1 MEQSEADLASRIYA
15 KSVMNE
21 MPPVCCFPVAI
32 EPTVAGV
39 ESRNRA
45 ARMQGKEFAMNTIRT
60 ALVSIGVAAALAFSS
75 SARSQSE
82 PLPYTL
88 QADPAIPN
96 ITTQQQ
102 QDEVMK
108 LVTAHLGLWLTR
120 DPSTY
125 PYERL
130 VTDDAVFEYPYAE
143 MQATRR
149 VEGRTLIARALR
161 DQAPAALVWQ
171 FSDVKLFQT
180 AQPDI
185 FFVQYSANGFLPTGE
200 RAFEQHR
207 LARVTVRDGQIAN
220 YYELWERALAGV
232 PIDSAHN

>member
-1 MEQSEADLASRIYA
+1 
-15 KSVMNE
+15 
-21 MPPVCCFPVAI
+21 
-32 EPTVAGV
+32 
-39 ESRNRA
+39 
-45 ARMQGKEFAMNTIRT
+45 MQGKEFVMKPIRT
-60 ALVSIGVAAALAFSS
+60 ALASIGVAAGLALSAFAHAQ
-75 SARSQSE
+75 SA

-88 QADPAIPN
+88 QVDPAIPN
-96 ITTQQQ
+96 ITTPEQ

-120 DPSTY
+120 DPDTY

-143 MQATRR
+143 VQATRR
-149 VEGRTLIARALR
+149 VEGRSVIARALR
-161 DQAPAALVWQ
+161 DQAPAALIWQ

-180 AQPDI
+180 AHSDI

-200 RAFEQHR
+200 RVFEQHR

-220 YYELWERALAGV
+220 YYELWERALAGA
-232 PIDSAHN
+232 PALDSAHN